1 MERVYFPTFLSF
13 VLFYGILLLGRLSNN
28 LRPYLYKT
36 AISVIRIKNL
46 KTLWEVIFAASIA
59 WYKND
64 QNIKPSLFVAI
75 FAYQPHWEKLLSSK
89 RSSKAIKCIDG
100 IRALSIMWV
109 VLGHCWTQL
118 TNGATNTSTAR
129 KVKIFSHNVHAF
141 DTLALLI
148 LTFKAI
154 I

>member
-1 MERVYFPTFLSF
+1 M
-13 VLFYGILLLGRLSNN
+13 
-28 LRPYLYKT
+28 
-36 AISVIRIKNL
+36 
-46 KTLWEVIFAASIA
+46 
-59 WYKND
+59 
-64 QNIKPSLFVAI
+64 AI

-129 KVKIFSHNVHAF
+129 KVKIFSQNFHAF
-141 DTLALLI
+141 DTLALLSFI